1 VVKQGSPFFQ
11 KFDEVGDDPRKVVA
25 RPSVF
30 PNTEALTLDRVDQ
43 PWVRWD
49 GGSLADSGVE
59 IWRVQSTGH
68 AIDLVG
74 ANRWSYHLPL
84 RGSMNLIFGNA
95 ETGVRQG
102 CGALLGTRRRR
113 TMVSPGHQGLFDALV
128 VLLDPAKAGMQQRD
142 GTRENTGVA
151 TACDRGALGSYL
163 RFLGSELND
172 PRSIIHSAAAQRASS
187 ALLRE
192 LFAATVSQATRPP
205 DDVGAKAGFGYVRR
219 AEEIMHARLAE
230 PLTIPQIAA
239 EVGVGK
245 RALQAAFAEH
255 RNASPRAV
263 LNGMRLDAAR
273 NALMSARPMDTV
285 TTVALDSGFAHL
297 GRFARAYAERFGE
310 RPSETLRRAGAMGR
324 SGS

>member
-1 VVKQGSPFFQ
+1 VVKQGSPFFL

-30 PNTEALTLDRVDQ
+30 PNTDALTLDRVDQ
-43 PWVRWD
+43 PWARWD

-74 ANRWSYHLPL
+74 ASRWSYHLPL
-84 RGSMNLIFGNA
+84 RGSMNLIFGNT

-102 CGALLGTRRRR
+102 AGALLGARRRR
-113 TMVSPGHQGLFDALV
+113 TKVSAGHRGLFDALV
-128 VLLDPAKAGMQQRD
+128 VLLDPAKAGIEERD
-142 GTRENTGVA
+142 HPREDTGVV
-151 TACDRGALGSYL
+151 TACDRGALSAYL
-163 RFLGSELND
+163 RFLGSELLD
-172 PRSIIHSAAAQRASS
+172 PRSTVHSAAAQGSAS
-187 ALLRE
+187 ALLNE
-192 LFAATVSQATRPP
+192 LFAATVSQAARPP
-205 DDVGAKAGFGYVRR
+205 HADIAKAGFSHVRQ

-230 PLTIPQIAA
+230 PLTIPEVAA

-245 RALQAAFAEH
+245 RALQAAFAAH

-263 LNGMRLDAAR
+263 LNSMRLDAAR
-273 NALMSARPMDTV
+273 NALISARPMDTV
-285 TTVALDSGFAHL
+285 TTVALGSGFAHL

-310 RPSETLRRAGAMGR
+310 RPSETLRRVNAAGR
-324 SGS
+324 SGR